1 MMLKKEPLRTCPKP
15 FCASGPPRRPCPA
28 MGELLDLYAEQFKT
42 GFWQLSSNGTF
53 VNLDQ

>member
-15 FCASGPPRRPCPA
+15 LCASGPPKRPCPA